1 MAKESTARLDRE
13 LDRVLVKSRQ
23 GTKESRGGGW
33 LPTGVDLLD
42 LVAGAGRGLGF
53 ESGLLVNFPGQS
65 SGGKTFICCEVIA
78 QARKFWGDKLK
89 WIYDDCESGFTF
101 DTKKLYGFDIMPY
114 NSKERTRSETI
125 EDAFGN
131 IMTFL
136 RGLKEGELG
145 IYVLDSLDGLPDEA
159 GDERAE
165 ARLSA
170 HAKGKEF
177 KEGTYAMSKPK
188 FLSSEMFPKMQGEV
202 EKYHA
207 LVIITSQLRDNVG
220 GGNYGPKDRVSG
232 GRALYYASH
241 IQLWT
246 QKIDDI
252 ISAGRPIGNML
263 KIWTKKAK
271 GPRPYRQCFVPLYF
285 DYGLDNI
292 AANVDF
298 FYDLRTEGGDLISA
312 VKNETKKDGDE
323 EEEDEGPTLRKKRAS
338 KKKVEYTWNDEVIAQ
353 TREEAI
359 RYFDHDKRSRQLS
372 VAVLDKWEEAE
383 KKAAAPLEGRR
394 PKFGSLPVA
403 DEDQPEARASQV
415 AKVNVEAAE
424 EGLGDE
430 EGDEV

>member
-42 LVAGAGRGLGF
+42 LVVGAGRGLGF
-53 ESGLLVNFPGQS
+53 ESGLLVNFPGIS
-65 SGGKTFICCEVIA
+65 SGGKSFVCCEVIA
-78 QARKFWGDKLK
+78 QARAFWGDKLE
-89 WIYDDCESGFTF
+89 WVYDDCESGFTF
-101 DTKKLYGFDIMPY
+101 DTKKLWGFEIMPFKT
-114 NSKERTRSETI
+114 KERTRSTTI
-125 EDAFGN
+125 EEAFGN
-131 IMTFL
+131 MMGRL
-136 RGLKEGELG
+136 RSLEKGKLL
-145 IYVLDSLDGLPDEA
+145 IYVLDSIDGLLDEA
-159 GDERAE
+159 GDARTE
-165 ARLSA
+165 ARVAA
-170 HAKGKEF
+170 HEKGKEF

-188 FLSSEMFPKMQGEV
+188 FLSSEMLPKLALEV
-202 EKYHA
+202 EKHHA
-207 LVIITSQLRDNVG
+207 LIIITSQLRDNVG

-232 GRALYYASH
+232 GRALYFYSH
-241 IQLWT
+241 IQMWT
-246 QKIDDI
+246 QQIEDI
-252 ISAGRPIGNML
+252 ESNGRRIGGVL
-263 KIWTKKAK
+263 KLWTKKAK
-271 GPRPYRQCFVPLYF
+271 GPRPYRQCFVPLYY
-285 DYGLDNI
+285 DYGLDNV

-312 VKNETKKDGDE
+312 VKNETKKAGDD
-323 EEEDEGPTLRKKRAS
+323 EEEDEGPTLRKKRVS

-359 RYFDHDKRSRQLS
+359 RYFDHDLRSRQLS

-394 PKFGSLPVA
+394 PKFGRLPVA
-403 DEDQPEARASQV
+403 GEDQPEERAGQV

-430 EGDEV
+430 EGDEI